1 MGHGPSTADHQPP
14 TTQHILMHQI
24 PPIVGILLQ
33 NEQFSD
39 YPPKNEEIL
48 SLVKVRVVSLNKVYP
63 TKS

>member
-1 MGHGPSTADHQPP
+1 
-14 TTQHILMHQI
+14 MHQI

-48 SLVKVRVVSLNKVYP
+48 SLVKVRLVSLNKVYP